1 MRILSIL
8 TAVSFVLL
16 GSTAGISG
24 ESGHRIRVTI
34 ADVTATSADSLIGV
48 PVHISFPKDT
58 LAGVEMYFT
67 IGENRNLQFASD
79 EVRPDSLSTAVD
91 TAGTIMS
98 GWEWV
103 DVNSLAKTMY
113 DLKVAG
119 LADWPDDNKTAPA
132 PPCDSALLTTLYFRL
147 DDTYPLKAGMRFD
160 VRINPQKSGFSDP
173 TGNSIGV
180 VTTHQKV
187 CAQFAG
193 DSCVR
198 WQVARVG
205 VLDTTVVSFKN
216 GSITIAADE
225 TPDH

>member
-1 MRILSIL
+1 MRNSFIL

-16 GSTAGISG
+16 GSTAGVSG
-24 ESGHRIRVTI
+24 EGGYRVVVKI
-34 ADVTATSADSLIGV
+34 ADVTATSADSLIRV

-67 IGENRNLQFASD
+67 IDENRNIQFASD
-79 EVRPDSLSTAVD
+79 DVRPDGLSMAAD

-103 DVNSLAKTMY
+103 DVNTLENTTF
-113 DLKVAG
+113 DLKMAG
-119 LADWPDDNKTAPA
+119 LADWPDQEMTAPV
-132 PPCDSALLTTLYFRL
+132 PPRDSALLTTLYFRL
-147 DDTYPLKAGMRFD
+147 DDTYPLTPGTRFE
-160 VRINPQKSGFSDP
+160 VRINSQKSGFSDP

-180 VTTHQKV
+180 VTTHEKV
-187 CAQFAG
+187 CKEYVG
-193 DSCVR
+193 DSCAR

-216 GSITIAADE
+216 GSITIAGDE
-225 TPDH
+225 TPGH